1 MCWCD
6 HRGHPRSSSLPTA
19 LKPRAAAG
27 GAAGRRPELCT
38 RSAAHEQ
45 RLRAK
50 WRGAGACWAPAA
62 GNAAVKPAARACP
75 GLFQHR
81 SRWHRRNRAFKMGVR
96 SCSPGTAARL
106 AAGGP
111 RPAGRARTEPWTAS
125 PPDWG
130 CGATCSAAMLDAA
143 QQRPHGE
150 AAGAAGPCIHQA
162 TAPRRLG
169 RRPPPVHALPPP
181 HPPPAATSPH
191 PAAVSG
197 GQRQLHAH
205 SACAEHQRR
214 WQAEDHVCADR
225 HQGYRPPLLQHLL
238 QEG

>member
-1 MCWCD
+1 MRWCD
-6 HRGHPRSSSLPTA
+6 HRGHRRSSSQATA

-27 GAAGRRPELCT
+27 GAGGRRPELDA

-62 GNAAVKPAARACP
+62 RNAAVKPAARTCP

-106 AAGGP
+106 AAGGL
-111 RPAGRARTEPWTAS
+111 RPAGGARTAPRTAS
-125 PPDWG
+125 PPAWRRR
-130 CGATCSAAMLDAA
+130 ATCSAAMLDAA

-150 AAGAAGPCIHQA
+150 AAGAAGPCTHRTA
-162 TAPRRLG
+162 APRRLG
-169 RRPPPVHALPPP
+169 RRPPPVHACRRPTPACRRLPAPCRSLWW
-181 HPPPAATSPH
+181 AATTS
-191 PAAVSG
+191 
-197 GQRQLHAH
+197 RTF
-205 SACAEHQRR
+205 C
-214 WQAEDHVCADR
+214 VC
-225 HQGYRPPLLQHLL
+225 
-238 QEG
+238 